1 MLQYLNMQMQNKN
14 EKSSIARNV
23 SIGAL
28 LIIVPLWL
36 FYISVRYR
44 DNISTVTE
52 RDRQLE
58 EYLGR

>member
-1 MLQYLNMQMQNKN
+1 MPPQNKN

-28 LIIVPLWL
+28 LIVVPLWL
-36 FYISVRYR
+36 YYISVRYR

-52 RDRQLE
+52 REQQLE
-58 EYLGR
+58 EYLGTKK

>member
-1 MLQYLNMQMQNKN
+1 MPPQNKN

-28 LIIVPLWL
+28 LIVVPLWL
-36 FYISVRYR
+36 YYISVRYK

-52 RDRQLE
+52 REQQLE
-58 EYLGR
+58 EYLGTKK